1 MLKKILIF
9 ILINFLFTFPANAV
23 VKRCSVEEAVNL
35 ALKNNLALQAKKKE
49 LEIVKQDIQIAN
61 QLKNPQF
68 QSNFLIGKVTEG
80 NSSQFGIAVPVE
92 VAKRG
97 VRKRSAQAKYD
108 IVENEV
114 RAKEH
119 EIKIDVMR
127 AYFDVL
133 YHKSMVHIMQDRENV
148 FKDMYEIAKEKA
160 QKSSAYKIDMLQAD
174 IRYKKQLVVLNKEKS
189 QLLNAQFHLNEVMN
203 MKDTSDMYDTQELYI
218 LGDPA
223 ILNIKLPDY
232 KVIEDTALKYSYAI
246 RIAENSIVKSQ
257 TDLKIAQHKA
267 IPDAAVAA
275 GYAFQRN
282 SHTSGAFVGAYMDL
296 PIFTTY
302 RADVNRAKIIV
313 EKSSLDKESF
323 ENKLKMT
330 LKQEYNEF
338 KYSKENIGYYRE
350 ILKESEEI
358 LKMSTNRYRHGET
371 QFLNLMAIEH
381 QRQELLMEYISAVLV
396 YYDAYLD
403 LMYNMGHDILLEE
416 EIL

>member
-9 ILINFLFTFPANAV
+9 ILINFLFVFPAGAA
-23 VKRCSVEEAVNL
+23 VKRCSVEEVVNL
-35 ALKNNLALQAKKKE
+35 ALQNNLSLQAKKKE
-49 LEIVKQDIQIAN
+49 LEAIKQDVRIAN

-80 NSSQFGIAVPVE
+80 NSSQFGVAVPVE
-92 VAKRG
+92 IAKRG
-97 VRKRSAQAKYD
+97 VRKRSALAQYD
-108 IVENEV
+108 IVENEA

-148 FKDMYEIAKEKA
+148 FKEMYDIAKEKA
-160 QKSSAYKIDMLQAD
+160 QKSPAYKIDMLQAD
-174 IRYKKQLVVLNKEKS
+174 IRHKKQLVILNKEKS

-218 LGDPA
+218 LGDA
-223 ILNIKLPDY
+223 SILNITLPEY

-257 TDLKIAQHKA
+257 ADLKIARHKA

-275 GYAFQRN
+275 GYAFQR
-282 SHTSGAFVGAYMDL
+282 SAHTGGAYVGAYMDL

-302 RADVNRAKIIV
+302 RADVNRAKIVV

-338 KYSKENIGYYRE
+338 KYSKENIGYYKE

>member
-92 VAKRG
+92 VSKRG
-97 VRKRSAQAKYD
+97 VRKRAALAQYD

-127 AYFDVL
+127 AYFEVL

-148 FKDMYEIAKEKA
+148 FKDMYDIAKEKA
-160 QKSSAYKIDMLQAD
+160 QKSPVYKVDMLQAD

-203 MKDTSDMYDTQELYI
+203 MRDTSDMYDTQELYI

-223 ILNIKLPDY
+223 ILNITLPDY

-257 TDLKIAQHKA
+257 ADLKVARHKV

-275 GYAFQRN
+275 GYAFQR
-282 SHTSGAFVGAYMDL
+282 STHIGGAFVGAYMDL
-296 PIFTTY
+296 PLFTTY
-302 RADVNRAKIIV
+302 RADVNRAKVVV

-338 KYSKENIGYYRE
+338 KYSKENIGYYKE